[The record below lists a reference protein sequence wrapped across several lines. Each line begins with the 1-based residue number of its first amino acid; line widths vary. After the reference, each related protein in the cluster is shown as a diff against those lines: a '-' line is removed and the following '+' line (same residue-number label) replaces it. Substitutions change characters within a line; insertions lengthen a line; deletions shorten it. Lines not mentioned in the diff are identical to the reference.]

1 MDVNGELRTANA
13 TASTASSSIAALT
26 GELEQ
31 LVERLEADW
40 WSDRQISPLDAEDL
54 HDLRVRA
61 ERLLATT
68 NQPVVS
74 PTR

>member
-1 MDVNGELRTANA
+1 MVVNGELRTANA
-13 TASTASSSIAALT
+13 EQGTASSSIASLT
-26 GELEQ
+26 SELER

-40 WSDRQISPLDAEDL
+40 SSDRQISRRNAEDL

-61 ERLLATT
+61 EQLLSTT
-68 NQPVVS
+68 NQPTVS